1 MLHLWNTLH
10 KKLEEFVPIRP
21 GKVGFYACGPTVY
34 NPLQLGNWRKYIV
47 DDTFHRTFLFLGY
60 DVTHVTN
67 ITDVGHLVGDT
78 SDGEDKVEREAAKTG
93 KTAWDIAR
101 LYEASFVDGLR
112 QLNVLPP
119 TVMPRATEHISE
131 QIALVETLER
141 KGFTYTISD
150 GVYFDTATFAKYG
163 ALSGQTLDEKEA
175 GARVEVNQEKRHPCD
190 FALWKFS
197 PTDQKRQMEWPSP
210 WGVGFPGWHIEC
222 SAMAAKYLGQ
232 PFDLHSGGIDHIPVH
247 HENEI
252 AQSEA
257 AYDKPLANY
266 WVHNEFLLVDGGRMG
281 KSMGNAYT
289 LEDLAPKGFD
299 AMDFR
304 YFCLGAHYRSKL
316 NFTWEGL
323 EGARNALQKLKRR
336 FLEWDS
342 SSAQPEQRILDEVKA
357 ALENDFA
364 TPAVLAW
371 VWDVVGHEEMSA
383 ATKRATLLAID
394 EVLGLGM
401 KDWNDEKEEIPAQ
414 ILELQHQRD
423 EARANKDWQASDRL
437 RDEIRVQGWVI
448 EDGAGGS
455 IVRKA

>member
-1 MLHLWNTLH
+1 MLQLWNTLH
-10 KKLEEFVPIRP
+10 KKLEEFVPIQP

-60 DVTHVTN
+60 GVTHVTN

-101 LYEASFVDGLR
+101 LHEASFVEGLK

-119 TVMPRATEHISE
+119 TVMPRATEHIAE
-131 QIALVETLER
+131 QIALVEALER

-150 GVYFDTATFAKYG
+150 GVYFDTAKFANYG
-163 ALSGQTLDEKEA
+163 ALSGQTLNEKEA
-175 GARVEVNQEKRHPCD
+175 GARVEVNQEKRHPSD

-197 PTDQKRQMEWPSP
+197 PADQKRQMEWPSP

-289 LEDLAPKGFD
+289 LEDFAPKGFD

-316 NFTWEGL
+316 NFTWEAL

-336 FLEWDS
+336 FLEWES
-342 SSAQPEQRILDEVKA
+342 TSAQPEKRILDEVKA

-371 VWDVVGHEEMSA
+371 VWDVVGHEEMSS
-383 ATKRATLLAID
+383 ATKRATLLVID

-401 KDWNDEKEEIPAQ
+401 KDWKDEKEEVPAE
-414 ILELQHQRD
+414 ILDLQRQRD
-423 EARANKDWQASDRL
+423 EARVNKDWQASDRL
-437 RDEIRVQGWVI
+437 RDEIREQGWVI
-448 EDGAGGS
+448 EDGSQGS
-455 IVRKA
+455 VVRKA

>member
-1 MLHLWNTLH
+1 MLQLWNTLH
-10 KKLEEFVPIRP
+10 KKLEEFVPIQP

-47 DDTFHRTFLFLGY
+47 DDTFHRTFLFFGY
-60 DVTHVTN
+60 EVTHVTN

-119 TVMPRATEHISE
+119 TIMPRATEHIAE
-131 QIALVETLER
+131 QIALVEALER

-150 GVYFDTATFAKYG
+150 GVYFDTAKFANYG

-175 GARVEVNQEKRHPCD
+175 GARVEVNQEKRHPSD

-197 PTDQKRQMEWPSP
+197 PADQKRQMEWPSP

-266 WVHNEFLLVDGGRMG
+266 WMHNEFLLVDGGRMG

-289 LEDLAPKGFD
+289 LEDFAPKGFD

-316 NFTWEGL
+316 NFTWEAL

-336 FLEWDS
+336 FLEWES
-342 SSAQPEQRILDEVKA
+342 TSAQPEKRILDEVKV

-371 VWDVVGHEEMSA
+371 VWDVVGHEEMSS
-383 ATKRATLLAID
+383 ATKRATLLVID

-401 KDWNDEKEEIPAQ
+401 KDWKDEKEEVPAE
-414 ILELQHQRD
+414 ILDLQRQRD
-423 EARANKDWQASDRL
+423 EARVNKDWQASDRL
-437 RDEIRVQGWVI
+437 RDEIRGRGWVI
-448 EDGAGGS
+448 EDGSQGS
-455 IVRKA
+455 VMRRA

>member
-1 MLHLWNTLH
+1 MLQLWNTLH
-10 KKLEEFVPIRP
+10 KKLEEFVPLQP

-47 DDTFHRTFLFLGY
+47 DDTFHRSFLFLGY
-60 DVTHVTN
+60 EVTHVTN

-101 LYEASFVDGLR
+101 LYEASFVEGLKH
-112 QLNVLPP
+112 LNVLPP
-119 TVMPRATEHISE
+119 TVMPRATEHIAE
-131 QIALVETLER
+131 QIALVEELER

-150 GVYFDTATFAKYG
+150 GVYFDTVKFANYG
-163 ALSGQTLDEKEA
+163 VLSGQTLDEKEA
-175 GARVEVNQEKRHPCD
+175 GARVEVNQEKRQPSD

-197 PTDQKRQMEWPSP
+197 PADQKRQMEWSSP

-289 LEDLAPKGFD
+289 LEDLAPKGFE

-316 NFTWEGL
+316 NFTWEAL

-336 FLEWDS
+336 FLEWES
-342 SSAQPEQRILDEVKA
+342 TSAQPEQRILDEVKA

-364 TPAVLAW
+364 MPTVLAW
-371 VWDVVGHEEMSA
+371 VWDVVGHEEMSS
-383 ATKRATLLAID
+383 ATKRATLLAVD

-401 KDWNDEKEEIPAQ
+401 KEWKREEEVVPAQ
-414 ILELQHQRD
+414 ILELQRQRD

-437 RDEIRVQGWVI
+437 RDEIRVHGWVI
-448 EDGAGGS
+448 EDGAQGS
-455 IVRKA
+455 VVRKA